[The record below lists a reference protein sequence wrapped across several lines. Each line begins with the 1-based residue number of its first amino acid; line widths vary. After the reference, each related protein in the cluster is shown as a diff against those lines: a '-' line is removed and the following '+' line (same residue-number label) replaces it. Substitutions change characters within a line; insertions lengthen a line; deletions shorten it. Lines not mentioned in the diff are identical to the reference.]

1 MRWWLGLVHGS
12 PLLAKLVR
20 LVFPCHEANGFH
32 DSRLDNFLAREN
44 TPCHGI
50 RSVRVGIGAEI
61 ALFVDYIVS
70 DVWITFDVGNEQ
82 VEEARTDEKFEVCL
96 KLEY

>member
-1 MRWWLGLVHGS
+1 M
-12 PLLAKLVR
+12 
-20 LVFPCHEANGFH
+20 
-32 DSRLDNFLAREN
+32 
-44 TPCHGI
+44 
-50 RSVRVGIGAEI
+50 GIGAEI